1 MTTTGHCSWTER
13 EVRGTVLKS
22 VLERRAAESKDRLR
36 APLVSSRAHRA
47 GDSAML
53 GGRQTL
59 RDAVASTRS
68 RLKPRSARTL
78 RQVSGKPTGTLQLL
92 SCEAEPTLELIEL
105 S

>member
-59 RDAVASTRS
+59 RDAVA
-68 RLKPRSARTL
+68 RTL
-78 RQVSGKPTGTLQLL
+78 SAEAKVRKNASAGVRQANWNLAIAFL
-92 SCEAEPTLELIEL
+92 
-105 S
+105 